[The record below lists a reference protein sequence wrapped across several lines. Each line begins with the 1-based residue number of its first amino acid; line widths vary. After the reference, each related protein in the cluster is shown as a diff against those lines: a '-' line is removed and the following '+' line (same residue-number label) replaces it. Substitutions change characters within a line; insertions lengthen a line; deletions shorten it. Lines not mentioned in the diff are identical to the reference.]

1 MFEKKSS
8 YNYEEILSSSKGNLF
23 PGDMGLP
30 RLPLPP
36 ILMFDRFTLLT
47 EEGGKF
53 NKGMMKAEL
62 DIRPDLWFF
71 KCHFLDD
78 PVMPG
83 CLGVDAFWQML
94 GFYLGWSGNSGF
106 GRALGAGEIKFF
118 GQVLPT
124 AKLVEYQIDIKRIMR
139 RGLILGVADAELR
152 VDGKLIYTAASLK
165 VGLFQKGDFFNSEG

>member
-8 YNYEEILSSSKGNLF
+8 YVYEEILNSSKGNLF
-23 PGDMGLP
+23 PGELGLP

-36 ILMFDRFTLLT
+36 MLMFDRFTEVT
-47 EEGGKF
+47 DNGGKY
-53 NKGMMKAEL
+53 NKGYMKAEL
-62 DIRPDLWFF
+62 DIKPDLWFF
-71 KCHFLDD
+71 KCHFLED

-94 GFYLGWSGNSGF
+94 GFYLGWAGNHGF

-124 AKLVEYQIDIKRIMR
+124 AKKVEYRIDLKRIMKR
-139 RGLILGVADAELR
+139 RLVLGLADAELR
-152 VDGKLIYTAASLK
+152 VDGKLIYTAEGLK
-165 VGLFQKGDFFNSEG
+165 VGLFQKGDFFTEE